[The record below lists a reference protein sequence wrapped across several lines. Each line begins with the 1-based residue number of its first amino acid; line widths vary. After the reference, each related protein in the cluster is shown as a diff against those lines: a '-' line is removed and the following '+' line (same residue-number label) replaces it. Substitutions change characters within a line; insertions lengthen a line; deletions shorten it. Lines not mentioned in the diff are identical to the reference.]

1 MLLIWHWVHT
11 FYGKVILSVD
21 LVVWYI
27 VSDSMHRSSDA
38 DYRLLT
44 VYRYDMD
51 INEDCMKQE
60 IRFLKKFLL
69 FAVDMTEQQIRLHS
83 PYFFTWTHS
92 RILLFPRVSGQS
104 SFTSYEIN
112 AALLLMETI
121 SPDSK
126 RSNQANWPDKTCA
139 HSASRIWWQLR
150 SEMLTCSDWLYI
162 APKRWI

>member
-1 MLLIWHWVHT
+1 VHT

-83 PYFFTWTHS
+83 PYFFT
-92 RILLFPRVSGQS
+92 
-104 SFTSYEIN
+104 
-112 AALLLMETI
+112 
-121 SPDSK
+121 
-126 RSNQANWPDKTCA
+126 
-139 HSASRIWWQLR
+139 
-150 SEMLTCSDWLYI
+150 
-162 APKRWI
+162 